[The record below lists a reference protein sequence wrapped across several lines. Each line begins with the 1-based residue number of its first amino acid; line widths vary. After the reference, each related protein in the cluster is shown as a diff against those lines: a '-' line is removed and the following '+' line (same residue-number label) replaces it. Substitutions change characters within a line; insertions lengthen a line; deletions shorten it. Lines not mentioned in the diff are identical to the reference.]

1 MENNQNICVMVN
13 DEAESM
19 REFIRRVYDELSRD
33 EQLELLRFARELKK
47 QQEAE
52 EWAAQRT

>member
-1 MENNQNICVMVN
+1 MENNQNTGVMVN
-13 DEAESM
+13 DEAESI